1 MLENFYNLTL
11 THNRN
16 YFVRKI
22 LSVRVFL
29 NFLKDAPFGA
39 KNKHFPLLSHPLG
52 FLKLRG
58 KKCGMGRLYPVGK
71 HSLDDLINNPDCN
84 NIIQEGHSASLS
96 TSLVI
101 TVLRTSCLISN
112 AEEFLTKI
120 A

>member
-1 MLENFYNLTL
+1 MLENFYNLSL

-58 KKCGMGRLYPVGK
+58 KNVPWIVFTRKLRYMYGNVERN
-71 HSLDDLINNPDCN
+71 LINQIEIVDATARRKNT
-84 NIIQEGHSASLS
+84 EYKGHISINL
-96 TSLVI
+96 L
-101 TVLRTSCLISN
+101 LELI
-112 AEEFLTKI
+112 
-120 A
+120 

>member
-1 MLENFYNLTL
+1 MLENFYDLSL

-52 FLKLRG
+52 FLKLREKNVPWIVFTRSLAG
-58 KKCGMGRLYPVGK
+58 QYKNVYMLSPLPRLMAR
-71 HSLDDLINNPDCN
+71 SPD
-84 NIIQEGHSASLS
+84 
-96 TSLVI
+96 
-101 TVLRTSCLISN
+101 
-112 AEEFLTKI
+112 FKI
-120 A
+120 GI